1 MSKLIIIRGNSGS
14 GKTTAA
20 RELQNKFGANTML
33 LSQDVIRREIL
44 KVKDAAGGP
53 ACSLLTHMLQYGRE
67 NCDIVILEGILYST
81 YYRELFAYAKKAYG
95 LEIYAYYYDLP
106 FEETLRRHA
115 TKPNRHEFGESDMR
129 RWWLEKDFLD
139 EIPEK
144 ILTRDMS
151 FDTVVEMIH
160 QDVMNGQ

>member
-1 MSKLIIIRGNSGS
+1 M
-14 GKTTAA
+14 
-20 RELQNKFGANTML
+20 
-33 LSQDVIRREIL
+33 
-44 KVKDAAGGP
+44 
-53 ACSLLTHMLQYGRE
+53 
-67 NCDIVILEGILYST
+67 ILEGILYST

-95 LEIYAYYYDLP
+95 SKIYAYYYDLP
-106 FEETLRRHA
+106 FEETLRRHE

-129 RWWLEKDFLD
+129 RWWLEKDFLE

-151 FDTVVEMIH
+151 LDTVVEMIH

>member
-44 KVKDAAGGP
+44 KVKDSVGGP
-53 ACSLLTHMLQYGRE
+53 ACLLLLHMLQYGRE

-95 LEIYAYYYDLP
+95 SEIYAYYYDLP
-106 FEETLRRHA
+106 FEETLRRHE

-129 RWWLEKDFLD
+129 RWWLEKDFLE

-151 FDTVVEMIH
+151 LDTVVEMIY